1 MTPSLAPLSQEPLT
15 KTDAQLVA
23 EGLRSGHPAGSTA
36 LPTTS
41 MPCPAGLIEARLP
54 LLRKPFGPAIVS
66 FA

>member
-23 EGLRSGHPAGSTA
+23 EGLRSGHPEGSTA

-41 MPCPAGLIEARLP
+41 MPCAADCGAAP
-54 LLRKPFGPAIVS
+54 LA
-66 FA
+66 